1 MTVCIA
7 GICSWGPGA
16 GQTAIAICDRMITTA
31 DLQFEPDQPKMFFLN
46 ARVGALIAGSGS
58 AQTSICT
65 AVQKRVAELG
75 DWDDAS
81 VSVQDVADLFAQE
94 LAAYRLRHAE
104 QIYLRPLGIDAV
116 SFMANQTTYAPQFV
130 QDTIASIQNYDIGD
144 MQTIIMGAD
153 QKGPRLFHI
162 DKWGNIRCDDLTAFS
177 AIGIGEWHATSH
189 LMLAKYS
196 KNTTFQSALLQIYL
210 AKRKAEAAPG
220 IGRTTDIFFIS
231 EDGIS
236 TLRSGVQDILKAC
249 VDEMEARIAPLT
261 EEAEISFRTQVDA
274 FLEAANQT
282 PSEIERTK
290 SQIED
295 SVDANDT
302 MPKVTES
309 NDAEEPTEAKN

>member
-7 GICSWGPGA
+7 GICSWGPGG
-16 GQTAIAICDRMITTA
+16 GQTAIAICDRMITSA
-31 DLQFEPDQPKMFFLN
+31 DLQFEPDQPKMFLLN

-75 DWDDAS
+75 DWNDLS
-81 VSVQDVADLFAQE
+81 VNVEDVADLFAQE
-94 LAAYRLRHAE
+94 LAVYRLRHAE
-104 QIYLRPLGIDAV
+104 QIFLRPLGLDAA
-116 SFMANQTTYAPQFV
+116 SFMASQTTYAPQFV

-144 MQTIIMGAD
+144 MQTIIMGSD

-210 AKRKAEAAPG
+210 AKRKAEVAPG

-231 EDGIS
+231 EDGIT
-236 TLRSGVQDILKAC
+236 TLRSGVQDILQVC
-249 VDEMEARIAPLT
+249 VDELEAKIAPLT
-261 EEAEISFRTQVDA
+261 AEAETSFQTKVDA

-282 PSEIERTK
+282 PTEIEKTR
-290 SQIED
+290 SQNED
-295 SVDANDT
+295 SVDLSGAH
-302 MPKVTES
+302 PEVTEH
-309 NDAEEPTEAKN
+309 NHAKEPPEAKQ